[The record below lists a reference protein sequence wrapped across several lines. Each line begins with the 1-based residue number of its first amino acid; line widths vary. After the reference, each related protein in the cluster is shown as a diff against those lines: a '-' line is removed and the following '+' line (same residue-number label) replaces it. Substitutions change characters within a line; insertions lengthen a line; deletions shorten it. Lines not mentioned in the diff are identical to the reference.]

1 MLKYSIQLIYML
13 FFQWN
18 SKVKREKIIELMF
31 EKYNV
36 LVFFLCK
43 NAVFFAYFLKYD
55 NMFVDICVCVNS
67 FILIF
72 CNELNFYDI
81 YE

>member
-1 MLKYSIQLIYML
+1 
-13 FFQWN
+13 
-18 SKVKREKIIELMF
+18 MF

-67 FILIF
+67 FNLIF
-72 CNELNFYDI
+72 YNELNFYDI